1 MPIKL
6 QEQHKALFPTGRLI
20 DEDCGRRI
28 AEWAAGG
35 APRATAPEPASE
47 PAGGEAAGPVVA
59 KLEAAAAHGM
69 PALLAAW
76 AALTDAERNEN
87 GQAFGTIKRG
97 VKKSA

>member
-1 MPIKL
+1 L
-6 QEQHKALFPTGRLI
+6 QEQHTPLFPTGKLI

-35 APRATAPEPASE
+35 AARAPMPAPEPASQ
-47 PAGGEAAGPVVA
+47 PTSGEAAGPVVA

-76 AALTDAERNEN
+76 AALTDAERNDN
-87 GQAFGTIKRG
+87 GAAFGTIKRG